1 MMSNNG
7 KVSFGKVFWP
17 SLVAILIASIISL
30 ILFFTALGGLI
41 SSFSSG
47 FDAKTIAVDNNSVLH
62 VKLDNQITEISSV
75 EFDPIQ
81 MEVNGSTGLND
92 LLVGI
97 KEAETDNSIK
107 GIFIE
112 LGNLSC
118 GFSTALELR
127 NALAHFKKS
136 GKFIV
141 AYHSGEVIS
150 QKEYFLASVADENY
164 GFPTSMM
171 EFGGLGVEMM
181 YFKNLFDKFGIE
193 MQVIRGRDNAFKSAV
208 EPYFLDKMSDS
219 SRAQV
224 ERYLESIWG
233 DVLGKISDS
242 RNVSV
247 AELNNIADS
256 ALIRRAS
263 DAVSYK
269 LLDGV
274 LYQDEVLAKIRA
286 KIGLAKNTKL
296 NLISIDKYARNV
308 SKNKQ
313 IIDEAK
319 TPNIA
324 VIIAEGAIA
333 TSGENGISSATLVK
347 QIRDARTDNDIKTI
361 VLRVNS
367 PGGSA
372 LASEEIWREVIL
384 ANKAKK
390 VIVSM
395 GDVAASGG
403 YFISAAADRIFA
415 EPTTITGSIGVFGV
429 IPFTGKFLTETVG
442 LSFDR
447 AGTNKHAVLSINQK
461 LTPQEFAIIQDEVN
475 KVYDQFLQIVAD
487 GRNMTVERVN
497 EIARGR
503 VWTGRDAINIGLVD
517 EMGGLNDAIAY
528 AINQAGI
535 KNPVFAYY
543 PKKSD
548 NKFINF
554 LENYKDE
561 QDKEDNNSTKLSQ
574 KAIEIMDMFND
585 MESIKGIQMRMPF
598 YMDIH

>member
-1 MMSNNG
+1 MMSENG

-17 SLVAILIASIISL
+17 SLVAILIASIISM

-47 FDAKTIAVDNNSVLH
+47 FDAKQITVNNNSVLH
-62 VKLDNQITEISSV
+62 VKLNSQITEVSSV
-75 EFDPIQ
+75 KFDPFQ
-81 MEVNGSTGLND
+81 MKINGSTGLND

-97 KEAETDNSIK
+97 KEAESDKSIK
-107 GIFIE
+107 GIYIE
-112 LGNLSC
+112 LGDLSC
-118 GFSTALELR
+118 GFATALELR

-141 AYHSGEVIS
+141 AYHSGEVIT
-150 QKEYFLASVADENY
+150 QKEYYLASVADENY

-181 YFKNLFDKFGIE
+181 YFKHLFDKFGIE
-193 MQVIRGRDNAFKSAV
+193 MQVIRGKDNAFKSAV

-219 SRAQV
+219 SRVQV
-224 ERYLESIWG
+224 ERYLGSIWG
-233 DVLGKISDS
+233 DVLGEISAS

-247 AELNNIADS
+247 ADLNKIADS
-256 ALIRRAS
+256 TLIRRAS
-263 DAVSYK
+263 DAVTYK

-274 LYQDEVLAKIRA
+274 LYQDEVLALIR
-286 KIGLAKNTKL
+286 KKVGLASNAKL
-296 NLISIDKYARNV
+296 NLISIEKYARNV

-333 TSGENGISSATLVK
+333 TSGDNGISSATLVK
-347 QIRDARTDNDIKTI
+347 QIREARTNDAIKTI

-372 LASEEIWREVIL
+372 LASEEIWREVVL

-429 IPFTGKFLTETVG
+429 IPFTGKFLSETIG

-447 AGTNKHAVLSINQK
+447 AGTNPHAVLSTNRK
-461 LTPQEFAIIQDEVN
+461 LTPQEFGIIQDEVN
-475 KVYDQFLQIVAD
+475 KIYAQFMQIVAD
-487 GRNMTVERVN
+487 GRNMTVDRVN

-503 VWTGRDAINIGLVD
+503 VWTGRDAINLGLVD

-528 AINQAGI
+528 AVKQAGI
-535 KNPVFAYY
+535 KKPIFEYF

-548 NKFINF
+548 DKLIN
-554 LENYKDE
+554 LIENYTDK

-574 KAIEIMDMFND
+574 KATELMNMLND

>member
-1 MMSNNG
+1 MSDNT

-17 SLVAILIASIISL
+17 SLVAILIASIISM

-47 FDAKTIAVDNNSVLH
+47 FDAKQISVNNNSVLH
-62 VKLDNQITEISSV
+62 VKLNSQITEVSSV
-75 EFDPIQ
+75 KFDPLQ
-81 MEVNGSTGLND
+81 MKVNGSAGLND

-97 KEAETDNSIK
+97 KNAETDNSIK
-107 GIFIE
+107 GIYIE
-112 LGNLSC
+112 LGDLSC
-118 GFSTALELR
+118 GFATALELR
-127 NALAHFKKS
+127 NALTHFKKS

-141 AYHSGEVIS
+141 AYHSGEVIT
-150 QKEYFLASVADENY
+150 QKEYYLASVADENY

-193 MQVIRGRDNAFKSAV
+193 MQVIRGKDNAFKSAV

-219 SRAQV
+219 SRVQV
-224 ERYLESIWG
+224 ERYLGSIWG
-233 DVLGKISDS
+233 DVLGEISTS

-247 AELNNIADS
+247 AELNKIADS
-256 ALIRRAS
+256 TLIRRAS
-263 DAVSYK
+263 DAVTYK

-274 LYQDEVLAKIRA
+274 LYQDEVLALIR
-286 KIGLAKNTKL
+286 KKVGLKSDAKL
-296 NLISIDKYARNV
+296 NLVSIEKYARNV

-319 TPNIA
+319 TPNVA

-333 TSGENGISSATLVK
+333 TSGDDGISSATLVK
-347 QIRDARTDNDIKTI
+347 QIREARTNDAIKTI

-372 LASEEIWREVIL
+372 LASEEIWREVVL
-384 ANKAKK
+384 ANKKKK

-429 IPFTGKFLTETVG
+429 IPFTGKFLTETIG

-447 AGTNKHAVLSINQK
+447 AGTNPHAVLSTNRK
-461 LTPQEFAIIQDEVN
+461 LTPQEIGIIQDEVN
-475 KVYDQFLQIVAD
+475 KIYAQFMQIVAD
-487 GRNMTVERVN
+487 GRNITVERVN

-503 VWTGRDAINIGLVD
+503 VWTGRDAIKIGLVD

-535 KNPVFAYY
+535 KKPVFAYY

-548 NKFINF
+548 NKWINL
-554 LENYKDE
+554 LENYSDQ
-561 QDKEDNNSTKLSQ
+561 QDKEDNNASKLSQ
-574 KAIEIMDMFND
+574 KATELMIMLND
-585 MESIKGIQMRMPF
+585 MESMKGIQMRMPF